1 MLKEERYNILPESR
15 PISIQT
21 NIVQALCEA
30 AISYGQDLQSMEME
44 NKGSAYLCK
53 LHKYKKI

>member
-1 MLKEERYNILPESR
+1 MDD
-15 PISIQT
+15 ISPNAEGRTLLSPNQD
-21 NIVQALCEA
+21 IVQALCEA
-30 AISYGQDLQSMEME
+30 AISYGQDLQSME

>member
-1 MLKEERYNILPESR
+1 MDD
-15 PISIQT
+15 ISPNAEGRTLLSPNQD
-21 NIVQALCEA
+21 IVQALCEA

>member
-30 AISYGQDLQSMEME
+30 AISYGQDLQSME

-53 LHKYKKI
+53 LHKYK

>member
-1 MLKEERYNILPESR
+1 VNNLDD
-15 PISIQT
+15 ISPNAEGRTLLSPNQD
-21 NIVQALCEA
+21 IVQALCEA
-30 AISYGQDLQSMEME
+30 AISYGQDLQSME

>member
-30 AISYGQDLQSMEME
+30 AISYGQDLQSME

>member
-15 PISIQT
+15 PILIQT

-30 AISYGQDLQSMEME
+30 AISYGQDLQSME